1 VKQTSKVAL
10 CGVLSALS
18 VMLMLLTVIP
28 IATYA
33 LPAMAGAV
41 LIPIVVEAGP
51 RWGWMSYAAV
61 ALLCLL
67 IGPEP
72 EAKVLFVTF
81 FGYYPV
87 LKAQLERL
95 HKRWVEW
102 VIKLAV
108 FNVAIVGSYLL
119 MTFVLHL
126 PMDFDLFGLDI
137 RVFLLGML
145 IAGNV
150 VFVIYDLAL
159 TNVITA
165 YWVRL
170 HPKLTRLFRH

>member
-1 VKQTSKVAL
+1 MKQTSKVAL
-10 CGVLSALS
+10 SGVLAALS

-51 RWGWMSYAAV
+51 RWGWMAYGAV
-61 ALLCLL
+61 AILCLL

-72 EAKVLFVTF
+72 EAKVLFISF

-95 HKRWVEW
+95 NKRWLEW
-102 VIKLAV
+102 GIKLLV
-108 FNVAIVGSYLL
+108 FNAAMVGSYWL
-119 MTFVLHL
+119 MMYVFHL
-126 PMDFDLFGLDI
+126 PIDFEIAGVSI
-137 RVFLLGML
+137 SVVMAGFLAL
-145 IAGNV
+145 GNV

-159 TNVITA
+159 TNIISVYCA
-165 YWVRL
+165 RL
-170 HPKLTRLFRH
+170 HPKLSRLFRH